1 MKKILLFVSALAGL
15 FLAASC
21 QQENLEPVAGNGQ
34 VTFTVEAP
42 AVMQTKAI
50 ANGMNVNELIYEVWI
65 TSAADPTNLVGK
77 ERLFQGKETMF
88 HEDGKNKAKVTLD
101 LVNDQHY
108 TVLFWAQVKE
118 EGKPAAYITEKL
130 TEVKYAKGVD
140 QYLAN
145 DESLAAFYAVNTVN
159 DGVPGSSTVY
169 LKRPFAQVN
178 LCTFNKRDVTN
189 TVDHPGDYNVAIVNS
204 KMTLKKVPTQFNV
217 ATSEATEPADFSF
230 VYNVV
235 PSGEDKTIEV
245 NSTKYYYAGMNYVFA
260 GDNLELTY
268 DIQTSLNG
276 STNYAVV
283 NNVIAE
289 VPVKENYR
297 TNIIGNL
304 LTSKTYYEIFV
315 DAAFDDNNYAG
326 DKYGVIDGKVYV
338 KVADVTEFNET
349 FANGTD
355 IIVLNADI
363 NLSEVA
369 TRAGDVSLQ
378 VKGREL
384 VIDLNGHTLSAISTQ
399 SSTNYNLFD
408 VNGGT
413 LTVKNGTIAYKHEG
427 ENMGWNASTNIF
439 NVTAGGVLNL
449 NGVTAENQ
457 GGSDMGFV
465 AHLNNWGEVT
475 LNVEN
480 STLVSNYVAVR
491 VFNSG
496 PHMNNVDIKNST
508 LKGGSYAFWVH
519 NYTVED
525 FGSEAK
531 AEAQKALL
539 NLNIYGQGNTFSPD
553 VNGIRYGFT
562 NSVKSDANGVTKV
575 VSEDGTEVTLGALV
589 EDAVIRRGVAGAE
602 ENTTIK
608 KVVVE
613 EGVAVL
619 YDRTFRRFYALE
631 TVVLPSTLTTIGAAG
646 SGVFQSC
653 TNLKNIVL
661 PESVTVL
668 GKGTFQECSSLESI
682 NIPAGVTR
690 IESDALRATGLKSV
704 VFHEGVTY
712 FGAQA
717 FRDCKQLTEVVIN
730 APEFTMES
738 NTFGVMAAP
747 YPTMTIYVANQA
759 MKTYVESKLTTHAKT
774 YITVVAPEVVDNA
787 EALAAACAEGKN
799 VILNANL
806 TDAPVQT
813 KAPYGNY
820 YGVKMVGGVLD
831 GNGNTLDFDEGPRVN
846 GKADNY
852 GIMISAGTIKNLKLS
867 GVFRSVVIMNPT
879 DDITID
885 NVVFDPEDEWGNCY
899 PINTAEGDGTH
910 NLYVNNCVIAGW
922 NSYGSAIKN
931 LYITNSKFVQGSYYT
946 NVYGRLSKPYVT
958 TVYENCDFC
967 SKYYIDLSSL
977 GKDNAGKLI
986 APETKVTL
994 KNCSVN
1000 GVKLTAENWTS
1011 LVAPEDSCGEGQ
1023 ISIELRDGSY
1033 LTAGNIADYVI
1044 FE

>member
-1 MKKILLFVSALAGL
+1 MKKLIYNAAALA
-15 FLAASC
+15 LAFFAVSC
-21 QQENLEPVAGNGQ
+21 QQENLEPVAGGNTVTYTVQ
-34 VTFTVEAP
+34 VSDA
-42 AVMQTKAI
+42 ATKAI
-50 ANGMNVNELIYEVWI
+50 GDDITAVNELVYAVYRTEAL
-65 TSAADPTNLVGK
+65 SADDHEKAELK
-77 ERLFQGKETMF
+77 LFQKTAEINNGT
-88 HEDGKNKAKVTLD
+88 ATVTFE
-101 LVNDQHY
+101 LVNNQNFR
-108 TVLFWAQVKE
+108 VLFWAQVNQP
-118 EGKPAAYITEKL
+118 EGEDIYDTQNLKNVTLKQSL
-130 TEVKYAKGVD
+130 S
-140 QYLAN
+140 AN
-145 DESLAAFYAVNTVN
+145 AEDYAAFAGSDYIKSGDNISGRTITLVRPVSQLNIATTLASLVIEGQTTVEIDNTAVTVN
-159 DGVPGSSTVY
+159 GLS
-169 LKRPFAQVN
+169 
-178 LCTFNKRDVTN
+178 N
-189 TVDHPGDYNVAIVNS
+189 TYNVATGLAEGESSEFVY
-204 KMTLKKVPTQFNV
+204 
-217 ATSEATEPADFSF
+217 EATDPADLSEQTL
-230 VYNVV
+230 NVNGT
-235 PSGEDKTIEV
+235 PYSYI
-245 NSTKYYYAGMNYVFA
+245 SMNYVGFA
-260 GDNLELTY
+260 GASDNASVTY
-268 DIQTSLNG
+268 YINTD
-276 STNYAVV
+276 
-283 NNVIAE
+283 NVGTIFNTIDN
-289 VPVKENYR
+289 VPFKANYR

-304 LTSKTYYEIFV
+304 ITSTSDYIITLDKTWDAEYIVEGGNINTNTFV
-315 DAAFDDNNYAG
+315 SDADEFVEAFTAAFEGEKDNNMITLAG
-326 DKYGVIDGKVYV
+326 
-338 KVADVTEFNET
+338 
-349 FANGTD
+349 
-355 IIVLNADI
+355 DI
-363 NLSEVA
+363 NLNDLL
-369 TRAGDVSLQ
+369 TRAVADPSYTIPHG
-378 VKGREL
+378 KTIT
-384 VIDLNGHTLSAISTQ
+384 IDLNGNKLSAT
-399 SSTNYNLFD
+399 SSNTGANYNMFD
-408 VNGGT
+408 VRGT
-413 LTVKNGTIAYKHEG
+413 LNVKNGTIEYEHKG
-427 ENMGWNASTNIF
+427 ENMGWNKSTNIF
-439 NVTAGGVLNL
+439 HVEGGVLNL
-449 NGVTAENQ
+449 EGVTAKNL

-465 AHLNNWGEVT
+465 AHLNNWSDYELS

-480 STLVSNYVAVR
+480 STLESNYVAVR

-496 PHMNNVDIKNST
+496 PRMNNVDIKNST

-519 NYTVED
+519 NYTVAD
-525 FGSEAK
+525 FGTEAK

-539 NLNIYGQGNTFSPD
+539 NLKIYDQDNTFSPD

-562 NSVKSDANGVTKV
+562 NSVKTDANGVTKV
-575 VSEDGTEVTLGALV
+575 VSEDGTEVTLGAVV
-589 EDAVIRRGVAGAE
+589 ENAVIRRGVAGTE
-602 ENTTIK
+602 ENTTIT

-631 TVVLPSTLTTIGAAG
+631 TVELPSTLTTIGAAG

-668 GKGTFQECSSLESI
+668 GKGSFQECSSLESI

-704 VFHEGVTY
+704 EFHAGVTY

-717 FRDCKQLTEVVIN
+717 FRDCKQLTEVIIN
-730 APEFTMES
+730 APEFTMEG
-738 NTFGVMAAP
+738 NTFGIMAAP
-747 YPTMTIYVANQA
+747 FTPMTIYVANAA
-759 MKTYVESKLTTHAKT
+759 MKAYVESNLTAHAKT

-787 EALAAACAEGKN
+787 AALAAACAEGKN

-831 GNGNTLDFDEGPRVN
+831 GNGNTLDFEEGPRIN

-867 GVFRSVVIMNPT
+867 GVFRSVVIMDPT

-931 LYITNSKFVQGSYYT
+931 LYFKNTKFVQGSYYT

-967 SKYYIDLSSL
+967 NKYYIDLSSL
-977 GKDNAGKLI
+977 GKDNDGNI
-986 APETKVTL
+986 VAPETKITL

-1011 LVAPEDSCGEGQ
+1011 LVASEDSCGEGQ

-1033 LTAGNIADYVI
+1033 LTAENIADYVI

>member
-1 MKKILLFVSALAGL
+1 MKKILLFASALAGL

-34 VTFTVEAP
+34 VTFTIEAP
-42 AVMQTKAI
+42 ATLQTKAI
-50 ANGMNVNELIYEVWI
+50 ADGLNVNELIYEVWI
-65 TSAADPTNLVGK
+65 TGATANQDDLSNAT
-77 ERLFQGKETMF
+77 RLYQATTDMVQ
-88 HEDGKNKAKVTLD
+88 DGNRMKANITLD
-101 LVNDQHY
+101 LVNDQNF
-108 TVLFWAQVKE
+108 TVLFWAQKSGIDVYNTE
-118 EGKPAAYITEKL
+118 WLNAVTYTNLDADAY
-130 TEVKYAKGVD
+130 A
-140 QYLAN
+140 AN
-145 DESLAAFYAVNTVN
+145 DNRLDAFYSKAFVSDGATSTPTV
-159 DGVPGSSTVY
+159 T
-169 LKRPFAQVN
+169 LRRPFAQVN
-178 LCTFNKRDVTN
+178 LCTLNNKDAEQTA
-189 TVDHPGDYNVAIVNS
+189 GDYNITLSKS
-204 KMTLKKVPTQFNV
+204 KMCLNAVPTVFNV
-217 ATSEATEPADFSF
+217 ATSVASNLVPMEFA
-230 VYNVV
+230 YNDV
-235 PSGEDKTIEV
+235 PSGENQKITV
-245 NSTKYYYAGMNYVFA
+245 NGTEYYYAGMNYVFA
-260 GDNLELTY
+260 GANIVLTY
-268 DIQTSLNG
+268 DIATKING
-276 STNYAVV
+276 TVDANV
-283 NNVIAE
+283 NNTISN
-289 VPVKENYR
+289 VPLKENYR

-304 LTSKTYYEIFV
+304 LTSKTDYEIFV
-315 DAAFDDNNYAG
+315 DAAFDDNDYAG

-338 KVADVTEFNET
+338 KVDDVTEFNET
-349 FANGTD
+349 FENGTD

-363 NLSEVA
+363 NLSEVP

-384 VIDLNGHTLSAISTQ
+384 VIDLNGHTLSATSTQ

-413 LTVKNGTIAYKHEG
+413 LTVKNGTISYKHEG

-449 NGVTAENQ
+449 NGVAAKNL

-480 STLVSNYVAVR
+480 STLESNYVAVR

-562 NSVKSDANGVTKV
+562 NSVKSDAYGVTKV

-589 EDAVIRRGVAGAE
+589 EDAVIRRGVAGTE

-619 YDRTFRRFYALE
+619 YDRTFRRYYALE
-631 TVVLPSTLTTIGAAG
+631 EVVLPNTLTTIGATG

-704 VFHEGVTY
+704 EFHAGVTY

-730 APEFTMES
+730 APEFTMEN
-738 NTFGVMAAP
+738 NTFGIMAAP
-747 YPTMTIYVANQA
+747 FTPMTIHVANA
-759 MKTYVESKLTTHAKT
+759 EMKAYVESKLTAHAKT

-787 EALAAACAEGKN
+787 AALAAACAEGKN

-831 GNGNTLDFDEGPRVN
+831 GNGNTLDFEEGPRIN

-852 GIMISAGTIKNLKLS
+852 GIMISAGTIKNLQLS

-899 PINTAEGDGTH
+899 PINTAEGDGAH

-1011 LVAPEDSCGEGQ
+1011 LVAPEDSCGDGQ
-1023 ISIELRDGSY
+1023 ISIELRNGSY